1 MAAVGKRINALL
13 NGYGVPAIRE
23 MAATRGVTVVTGS
36 KKATLVALAEHA
48 ADPDSVA
55 RMLAGLSAEQR
66 ALLDLLLLYP
76 GEVSTGYI
84 TAAATAARLVQPD
97 DPKSRQLYYYSY
109 VHPPVPGNPAA
120 AHSKR
125 LADLVA
131 GLSAR
136 VLALASGEGSYTPA
150 LELGLAAH
158 IAVPAEVRATLLGL
172 LNEPPP
178 QVAAPAG
185 PVAGGEPRYAHR
197 GLFLL
202 WSAVRA
208 KPAQLTQMA
217 LVRKVDARRLGQA
230 LGVAEKTTE
239 FDTETDLPYLYF
251 VRVAAHNLH
260 LLIERD
266 GRLDAAGRE
275 RLREFLAQPWPVRTL
290 RMLAAWLDTAAHDL
304 AMITD
309 TSGGWQT
316 NRYLPPPTTRHG
328 YERLFRLIAALPGD
342 WIALEG
348 FVRWL
353 RRYHFGFLALPDDEP
368 LPIYDLGTQLYRLS
382 YGALPGEDPW
392 ESCEGDVVRKA
403 LQGPLH
409 WLGLV
414 DLAGAPGP
422 EQAFRLTP
430 AGRTLLA
437 AFADPARE
445 AEILAPLVA
454 SPATGRVVV
463 QPNFQILAMG
473 DVPDE
478 TLFALSEVAELVRAE
493 QVVEFKLTRG
503 AVYAAQQAGWTA
515 SAILDLLRGASGAPL
530 AQNVERSILDWAA
543 AHERIV
549 FRRNATLL
557 AAREPAL
564 LDRLAADPQTA
575 PLLAERLLPTLALV
589 RPPAGGAVSLAGL
602 DRRLLA
608 AGELPATSDVIHDAP
623 VPAFAFDAAGRVT
636 WKGPLPDLRVLGLL
650 AGLTRPG
657 PDGSLVLDEKT
668 VRATAAARRWKP
680 ADVPP
685 LLDALTAWHE
695 GPLPA
700 AVERRIKVWAGY
712 QGRAQLRAVT
722 ILTVDRPE
730 LLDELRADP
739 AVAPL
744 LAPLAA
750 DGTLALVVPP
760 PAPRSRGRR
769 AATEPAAEAPAP
781 ADTLDTLRQALLER
795 GFTLDGDE

>member
-1 MAAVGKRINALL
+1 MAAIGKRINALL

-23 MAATRGVTVVTGS
+23 MAAMRGVTLVTGS
-36 KKATLVALAEHA
+36 KKATIVALADDA
-48 ADPDSVA
+48 ANRESVA

-76 GEVSTGYI
+76 GEVSTGYV

-97 DPKSRQLYYYSY
+97 DPKARQLYYYSY
-109 VHPPVPGNPAA
+109 VHPPVPGDPAA
-120 AHSKR
+120 VHSSR

-131 GLSAR
+131 GLTMR
-136 VLALASGEGSYTPA
+136 VLALASGDSSYSPT
-150 LELGLAAH
+150 LEPGLAAH
-158 IAVPAEVRATLLGL
+158 LAMPAEVRATVLAL

-178 QVAAPAG
+178 QVPAPAG
-185 PVAGGEPRYAHR
+185 PPVAGEPRYAHR

-202 WSAVRA
+202 WSAIRA
-208 KPAQLTQMA
+208 KSVQLTQA
-217 LVRKVDARRLGQA
+217 GLVRKVDARRLGQT

-239 FDTETDLPYLYF
+239 FDVETDLPYLYF
-251 VRVAAHNLH
+251 VRVAAQNLH

-266 GRLDAAGRE
+266 GRLEAAGRE

-290 RMLAAWLDTAAHDL
+290 RMLSAWLATAAQDL
-304 AMITD
+304 AMVTD
-309 TSGGWQT
+309 TSGGWHT
-316 NRYLPPPTTRHG
+316 NRYLPPQTTHHG
-328 YERLFRLIAALPGD
+328 YERLLSLIAALPD
-342 WIALEG
+342 NWMELNG

-403 LQGPLH
+403 LRGPLH

-414 DLAGAPGP
+414 DLAGAAGP

-454 SPATGRVVV
+454 SPTTGRVIV
-463 QPNFQILAMG
+463 QPNFQVLAVG

-515 SAILDLLRGASGAPL
+515 SAILDLLREASGAPL

-589 RPPAGGAVSLAGL
+589 RPQAGGAHSLADL

-608 AGELPATSDVIHDAP
+608 AGELPATSDVIRDTP
-623 VPAFAFDAAGRVT
+623 VPSFAFDDAGRVT

-668 VRATAAARRWKP
+668 VRATATARRWKP

-685 LLDALTAWHE
+685 LLDALAAWHD

-712 QGRAQLRAVT
+712 QGRAQLRTVT

-739 AVAPL
+739 DVAPL
-744 LAPLAA
+744 LAPLPA

-760 PAPRSRGRR
+760 AAPRPRGRR
-769 AATEPAAEAPAP
+769 AATEAAPETPAP
-781 ADTLDTLRQALLER
+781 AGTLDALRQALLEH